1 MSSSQSQSPQPPR
14 SASSANQPDAQAKP
28 PESVPQT
35 KTPMDQI
42 SASTLAMDSS
52 TDSAPDELSAPTVD
66 ASDTTEVDDN
76 SDSDAI
82 LRQQPIPPASE
93 LMQYRA
99 IGLIRGKYTA
109 SEEQFTRGTL
119 ITEDGVAVDA
129 VLLGRVMSLVK
140 KHLDLEQSHLWVV
153 YPRTRNKDND
163 LHAQIVGVWEPEKL
177 NKAVSPS
184 SVEADADADVDSE
197 PEPESEPAAKIE
209 TDPQEDYFSIR
220 GEVLFYSPEE
230 ERLIVKIQQSPRKTD
245 EEGKSFKLN
254 LKGVLDGKVV
264 GYFWDLNVQRQ
275 DNLLVV
281 QDGTMIALVPPKKR
295 GKTKKPFRSS
305 GGRPSGGARKRWDG
319 PPREGQRPSGDRRGD
334 RPGDRSNVGAPPAR
348 REALPKPIKKKPA
361 NPD

>member
-1 MSSSQSQSPQPPR
+1 
-14 SASSANQPDAQAKP
+14 
-28 PESVPQT
+28 
-35 KTPMDQI
+35 
-42 SASTLAMDSS
+42 MDSS
-52 TDSAPDELSAPTVD
+52 AATPDETSDLTVD
-66 ASDTTEVDDN
+66 TSDTTALNDS

-82 LRQQPIPPASE
+82 MRQQPIPPASE
-93 LMQYRA
+93 PMQYRA

-119 ITEDGVAVDA
+119 TTEDGVPIDA

-177 NKAVSPS
+177 NKAIASPEETTS
-184 SVEADADADVDSE
+184 ESTSPEAPSESPSE
-197 PEPESEPAAKIE
+197 PEESAAN
-209 TDPQEDYFSIR
+209 PQEDYFSIR
-220 GEVLFYSPEE
+220 GEVLFYSLEE
-230 ERLIVKIQQSPRKTD
+230 ERLIVKIQQSPRKGD

-254 LKGVLDGKVV
+254 LKGTLEGKVV

-295 GKTKKPFRSS
+295 GKTKKPFR
-305 GGRPSGGARKRWDG
+305 GGRPGGGGGRKRWDG
-319 PPREGQRPSGDRRGD
+319 PPRDGQRPSGDRRGGD

-348 REALPKPIKKKPA
+348 REALPKPIKKKSQP